1 MRRTDIAHAMDDTV
15 LLLERMRAARREL
28 SLEGREYY
36 GDSGTPTS
44 GALRRQSMEVTRA
57 LARMRRP

>member
-1 MRRTDIAHAMDDTV
+1 MRRTDIAHAIDDTV
-15 LLLERMRAARREL
+15 LLLERMRAALREL
-28 SLEGREYY
+28 SLEARERYEW
-36 GDSGTPTS
+36 GTPTS